1 LNLVSKGH
9 DPEEFI
15 WILQQF
21 NAGQVDP
28 IVVAGQAVNIWGK
41 AFRKWDAEHN
51 PQSPKIE
58 ELQPLTSNDM
68 ELLEFKGVSA
78 LDKFE
83 GVVHSE
89 KTDPFGKAAA
99 PDTATYFFKQKKTVL
114 KVQVLAW
121 MPGASRD
128 ELQNYLVPIQL
139 GQEKVR
145 IRVPDPIVLLGC
157 KIANLA
163 TLNQKKPER
172 NDYKHVRILM
182 CCVRALLG
190 QLLQN
195 DKPPRDILKLIKRLD
210 AKIESSDAKKIA
222 TQYQIDWNDSI
233 PFERID
239 SAAKKHLPWRNFL
252 LNRHRKSPVKSPVN
266 GKKK

>member
-1 LNLVSKGH
+1 MNPASKGH
-9 DPEEFI
+9 DPEEFV

-21 NAGQVDP
+21 NAGHVEP
-28 IVVAGQAVNIWGK
+28 IVIAGQAVNIWGK
-41 AFRKWDAEHN
+41 AFRKWDAEN
-51 PQSPKIE
+51 NSTSPKIDD
-58 ELQPLTSNDM
+58 LQPLTSNDL
-68 ELLEFKGVSA
+68 ELLEFKGISA
-78 LDKFE
+78 LDKFA

-99 PDTATYFFKQKKTVL
+99 PDTATYFFKQKKTTL

-121 MPGASRD
+121 TLGASRN
-128 ELQNYLVPIQL
+128 ELEKYLVSVRL
-139 GQEKVR
+139 GQAKIR
-145 IRVPDPIVLLGC
+145 IRVPDPLVLLGC

-195 DKPPRDILKLIKRLD
+195 NQPPRDILKLVKRLD
-210 AKIESSDAKKIA
+210 TKTESSDAKKVA
-222 TQYQIDWNDSI
+222 SQYQIDWDDCL
-233 PFERID
+233 PFELIEQ
-239 SAAKKHLPWRNFL
+239 AATSHVPWRNFIQ
-252 LNRHRKSPVKSPVN
+252 NRRRKR
-266 GKKK
+266 G